1 MIVAFLLAF
10 TLGALAGAAALAYRA
25 HRRAARFED
34 ELDVVRAE
42 LEMAERRDHDT
53 GLWNSRHFVEALTR
67 EVERSRTY
75 ARPVALALAS
85 VDGLL
90 EEGDDT
96 EVAMAEIGNAIG
108 ASVRALDIACRV
120 GSTEFGVIMCE
131 TDSRNASVAAERLLR
146 AIARVRGAPAAGRGR
161 HRRLPGP
168 CRDVRRPC
176 RARGVGASQRPS
188 RRAPRPAQGGHRDGL
203 DGRLGR
209 LRRRRVAGAARRPGG

>member
-10 TLGALAGAAALAYRA
+10 TLGALAAAAALAYRA
-25 HRRAARFED
+25 HRRAARLED

-90 EEGDDT
+90 EEGEDT

-108 ASVRALDIACRV
+108 SSVRALDIACRV

-131 TDSRNASVAAERLLR
+131 TDSRNASVAAERVLR
-146 AIARVRGAPAAGRGR
+146 AIARVRSPAGRQPLAAVGIAACPAPAVTVPGLVERAGSPRPRARRAGR
-161 HRRLPGP
+161 
-168 CRDVRRPC
+168 RDP
-176 RARGVGASQRPS
+176 PK
-188 RRAPRPAQGGHRDGL
+188 
-203 DGRLGR
+203 
-209 LRRRRVAGAARRPGG
+209 AGTVTVSMAVWDDADDAE

>member
-1 MIVAFLLAF
+1 VIVAFLLAF
-10 TLGALAGAAALAYRA
+10 LLGALAAAAVLAYRA
-25 HRRAARFED
+25 HRRAARLED

-75 ARPVALALAS
+75 GRPVALALAS

-90 EEGDDT
+90 EEGEDT

-108 ASVRALDIACRV
+108 SSVRALDIACRV

-146 AIARVRGAPAAGRGR
+146 AIARVRSPAGRQPLAAVGIAACPAHAETFDGLVER
-161 HRRLPGP
+161 AGSALRSARRA
-168 CRDVRRPC
+168 VRRDPPK
-176 RARGVGASQRPS
+176 AGTVTVSMAVWDD
-188 RRAPRPAQGGHRDGL
+188 ADDGE
-203 DGRLGR
+203 
-209 LRRRRVAGAARRPGG
+209 

>member
-1 MIVAFLLAF
+1 VIVAFLLAF
-10 TLGALAGAAALAYRA
+10 TLGALAAAAALAYRA
-25 HRRAARFED
+25 HRRAARLED

-75 ARPVALALAS
+75 GRPVALALAS

-90 EEGDDT
+90 EEGEDT

-108 ASVRALDIACRV
+108 SSVRALDIACRV

-131 TDSRNASVAAERLLR
+131 TDSRNASVAAERVLR
-146 AIARVRGAPAAGRGR
+146 AIARVRSPAGRQPLAAVGIAACPAHAETFDGLVER
-161 HRRLPGP
+161 AGSALRSARRA
-168 CRDVRRPC
+168 VRRDP
-176 RARGVGASQRPS
+176 PK
-188 RRAPRPAQGGHRDGL
+188 
-203 DGRLGR
+203 
-209 LRRRRVAGAARRPGG
+209 AGTVTVSMAVWDDADDAE

>member
-10 TLGALAGAAALAYRA
+10 TLGALAAAAALSYRA
-25 HRRAARFED
+25 HRRAARLED

-67 EVERSRTY
+67 EIERSRTY
-75 ARPVALALAS
+75 GRPVALALAS

-90 EEGDDT
+90 EEGEDT

-108 ASVRALDIACRV
+108 SSVRALDIACRV

-131 TDSRNASVAAERLLR
+131 TDSRNASVAAERVLR
-146 AIARVRGAPAAGRGR
+146 AIARVRSPAGRQPLAAVGIAACPAHAETFDGLVER
-161 HRRLPGP
+161 AGSALRSARRA
-168 CRDVRRPC
+168 VRRDP
-176 RARGVGASQRPS
+176 PK
-188 RRAPRPAQGGHRDGL
+188 
-203 DGRLGR
+203 
-209 LRRRRVAGAARRPGG
+209 AGTVTVSMAVWDDADDAE

>member
-25 HRRAARFED
+25 HRRAARLED

-131 TDSRNASVAAERLLR
+131 TDSRTRRSPPSGCCGRSPAS
-146 AIARVRGAPAAGRGR
+146 ARPRGASRWPRSASPPARPMPRRSTALSSARGR
-161 HRRLPGP
+161 RFAAPVAP
-168 CRDVRRPC
+168 CAATRP
-176 RARGVGASQRPS
+176 
-188 RRAPRPAQGGHRDGL
+188 RRAP
-203 DGRLGR
+203 
-209 LRRRRVAGAARRPGG
+209 

>member
-1 MIVAFLLAF
+1 VIVAFLLAF
-10 TLGALAGAAALAYRA
+10 TLGALAAAAALSYRA
-25 HRRAARFED
+25 HRRAARLED

-42 LEMAERRDHDT
+42 LEMAERRDHET

-108 ASVRALDIACRV
+108 SSVRALDIACRV

-146 AIARVRGAPAAGRGR
+146 AIARVRSPAGRQPLAAVGIAACPAHAETFDGLVER
-161 HRRLPGP
+161 AGSALRSARRA
-168 CRDVRRPC
+168 VRRDPPK
-176 RARGVGASQRPS
+176 AGTVTVSMAVWDD
-188 RRAPRPAQGGHRDGL
+188 ADDGE
-203 DGRLGR
+203 
-209 LRRRRVAGAARRPGG
+209 

>member
-10 TLGALAGAAALAYRA
+10 TLGALAAAAALSYRA
-25 HRRAARFED
+25 HRRAARLED

-75 ARPVALALAS
+75 GRPVALALAS

-90 EEGDDT
+90 EEGEDT

-108 ASVRALDIACRV
+108 SSVRALDIACRV

-131 TDSRNASVAAERLLR
+131 TDSRNASVAAERVLR
-146 AIARVRGAPAAGRGR
+146 AIARVRSPAGRQPLAAVGIAACPAHAETFDGLVER
-161 HRRLPGP
+161 AGSALRSARRA
-168 CRDVRRPC
+168 VRRDP
-176 RARGVGASQRPS
+176 PK
-188 RRAPRPAQGGHRDGL
+188 
-203 DGRLGR
+203 
-209 LRRRRVAGAARRPGG
+209 AGTVTVSMAVWDDADDAE

>member
-10 TLGALAGAAALAYRA
+10 TLGALAAAAALAYRA
-25 HRRAARFED
+25 HRRAARLED

-75 ARPVALALAS
+75 GRPVALALAS

-90 EEGDDT
+90 EEGEDT

-108 ASVRALDIACRV
+108 SSVRALDIACRV

-131 TDSRNASVAAERLLR
+131 TDSRNASVAAERVLR
-146 AIARVRGAPAAGRGR
+146 AIARVRSPAGRQPLAAVGIAACPAHAETFDGLVER
-161 HRRLPGP
+161 AGSALRSARRA
-168 CRDVRRPC
+168 VRRDP
-176 RARGVGASQRPS
+176 PK
-188 RRAPRPAQGGHRDGL
+188 
-203 DGRLGR
+203 
-209 LRRRRVAGAARRPGG
+209 AGTVTVSMAVWDDADDAE

>member
-1 MIVAFLLAF
+1 VIVAFLLAF
-10 TLGALAGAAALAYRA
+10 TLGALAAAAALACRA
-25 HRRAARFED
+25 HRRAARLED

-75 ARPVALALAS
+75 GRPVALALAS

-108 ASVRALDIACRV
+108 SSVRALDIACRV

-146 AIARVRGAPAAGRGR
+146 AIARVRSPAGRQPLAAVGIAACPAHAETFDGLVER
-161 HRRLPGP
+161 AGSALRSARRA
-168 CRDVRRPC
+168 VRRDPPK
-176 RARGVGASQRPS
+176 AGTVTVSMAVWDD
-188 RRAPRPAQGGHRDGL
+188 ADDGE
-203 DGRLGR
+203 
-209 LRRRRVAGAARRPGG
+209 

>member
-10 TLGALAGAAALAYRA
+10 TLGALAAAAALAYRA
-25 HRRAARFED
+25 HRRAARLDD

-90 EEGDDT
+90 EEGEDT

-108 ASVRALDIACRV
+108 SSVRALDIACRV

-131 TDSRNASVAAERLLR
+131 TDSRNASVAAERVLR
-146 AIARVRGAPAAGRGR
+146 AIARVRSPAGRQPLAAVGIAACPAHAETFDGLVER
-161 HRRLPGP
+161 AGSALRSARRA
-168 CRDVRRPC
+168 VRRDP
-176 RARGVGASQRPS
+176 PK
-188 RRAPRPAQGGHRDGL
+188 
-203 DGRLGR
+203 
-209 LRRRRVAGAARRPGG
+209 AGTVTVSMAVWDDADDAE

>member
-10 TLGALAGAAALAYRA
+10 TLGALAAAAALAYRA
-25 HRRAARFED
+25 HRRAARLED

-75 ARPVALALAS
+75 GRPVALALAS

-90 EEGDDT
+90 EEGEDT

-108 ASVRALDIACRV
+108 SSVRALDIACRV

-146 AIARVRGAPAAGRGR
+146 AIARVRSPAGRQPLAAVGIAACPAHAETFDGLVERAGRRCAAPAA
-161 HRRLPGP
+161 P
-168 CRDVRRPC
+168 CAATRPR
-176 RARGVGASQRPS
+176 RAR
-188 RRAPRPAQGGHRDGL
+188 
-203 DGRLGR
+203 
-209 LRRRRVAGAARRPGG
+209 

>member
-1 MIVAFLLAF
+1 MIVEFLLAF
-10 TLGALAGAAALAYRA
+10 TLGALAAAAVLAYRA
-25 HRRAARFED
+25 HRRAVRLED

-42 LEMAERRDHDT
+42 LEMAERRDLET

-85 VDGLL
+85 VDGLA

-96 EVAMAEIGNAIG
+96 ELALADIGNAIG

-146 AIARVRGAPAAGRGR
+146 AIARVHSPDGRQPLAAVGIAACPAHAETFDGLVERAGSALRSA
-161 HRRLPGP
+161 RRA
-168 CRDVRRPC
+168 VRRDPPK
-176 RARGVGASQRPS
+176 AGTVTVSMAVWDD
-188 RRAPRPAQGGHRDGL
+188 ADDGE
-203 DGRLGR
+203 
-209 LRRRRVAGAARRPGG
+209 

>member
-10 TLGALAGAAALAYRA
+10 TLGALAAAAALAYRA
-25 HRRAARFED
+25 HRRAARLDD

-108 ASVRALDIACRV
+108 SSVRALDIACRV

-146 AIARVRGAPAAGRGR
+146 AIARVRSPAGRQPLAAVGIAACPAHAETFDGLVER
-161 HRRLPGP
+161 AGSALRSARRA
-168 CRDVRRPC
+168 VRRDPPK
-176 RARGVGASQRPS
+176 AGTVTVSMAVWDD
-188 RRAPRPAQGGHRDGL
+188 ADDGE
-203 DGRLGR
+203 
-209 LRRRRVAGAARRPGG
+209 

>member
-131 TDSRNASVAAERLLR
+131 TDSRNASVAAERVLR
-146 AIARVRGAPAAGRGR
+146 AIARVRSPAGRQPLAAVGIAACPAHAETFDGLVER
-161 HRRLPGP
+161 AGSALRSARRA
-168 CRDVRRPC
+168 VRRDP
-176 RARGVGASQRPS
+176 PK
-188 RRAPRPAQGGHRDGL
+188 
-203 DGRLGR
+203 
-209 LRRRRVAGAARRPGG
+209 AGTVTVSMAVWDDSDDVE

>member
-1 MIVAFLLAF
+1 VIVAFLLAF
-10 TLGALAGAAALAYRA
+10 TLGALAAAAALSYRA
-25 HRRAARFED
+25 HRRAARLED

-90 EEGDDT
+90 EEGEDT

-108 ASVRALDIACRV
+108 SSVRALDIACRV

-131 TDSRNASVAAERLLR
+131 TDSRNASVAAARVLR
-146 AIARVRGAPAAGRGR
+146 AIARVRSPAGRQPLAAVGIAACPAHAETFDGLVER
-161 HRRLPGP
+161 AGSALRSARRA
-168 CRDVRRPC
+168 VRRDP
-176 RARGVGASQRPS
+176 PK
-188 RRAPRPAQGGHRDGL
+188 
-203 DGRLGR
+203 
-209 LRRRRVAGAARRPGG
+209 AGTVTVSMAVWDDADDAE